1 MLADTLKGVHLTR
14 LALTDFRSY
23 VSVDVPLA
31 PGVTIFSGPN
41 GEGKTNLVEAVGYVA
56 TLTSHRSA
64 QDAPLIRAGAEQ
76 AIIRAAISTT
86 PSDAL
91 VEIELNAGRANRV
104 RLNRAPLTR
113 PRDVLGVLRTVLFAP
128 EDLALVKGDPGER
141 RRFLDDL
148 LVAMAPR
155 YAAVRAD
162 YERVLKQRTALL
174 KSAGPKGGLG
184 RVKGV
189 QQSREAVTA
198 TLDVWDAHLARTG
211 AELLVAREH
220 LVQALRPHVERAY
233 LAVAGD
239 GRGPAEISYRR
250 SFEAPDEITASGRPA
265 GPTDGGPGV
274 RPDVIHTERPA
285 EVTRGDP
292 AAPPGVSHG
301 ERPSRPAT
309 DGSAA
314 ASPGVIHR
322 ERPNMTHGERVRAAE
337 KSLRGALLEVRSSE
351 LDRGVCLAGPHRDE
365 LELSIRALPARG
377 YASHG
382 ESWSLAL
389 ALRLASFDLLRAG
402 REDPVLILDDVF
414 AELDAGRRERLAALV
429 ATAEQVLVTA
439 AVPADVP
446 EILTGARF
454 TVTAGALTPVTD
466 ALSADAL
473 PASTATNPAVDADVP
488 AGTTADAP

>member
-1 MLADTLKGVHLTR
+1 MGGGSVSVLADTLRDVHLTR
-14 LALTDFRSY
+14 LALTDFRCY
-23 VSVDVPLA
+23 AAVDVPLE
-31 PGVTIFSGPN
+31 PGVTIFGGAN
-41 GEGKTNLVEAVGYVA
+41 GEGKTNLVEAVGYAA
-56 TLTSHRSA
+56 TLASHRAA

-76 AIIRAAISTT
+76 AIIRAAIST
-86 PSDAL
+86 SSNDAL

-155 YAAVRAD
+155 YAGVRSD

-174 KSAGPKGGLG
+174 KSAGPKGGP
-184 RVKGV
+184 KGNR
-189 QQSREAVTA
+189 QSREAVTA

-220 LVQALRPHVERAY
+220 LVHALRPHVERAY

-239 GRGPAEISYRR
+239 GRGPAEIAYRR
-250 SFEAPDEITASGRPA
+250 SFEAPDEIAAASERPEGA
-265 GPTDGGPGV
+265 TDGGPADT
-274 RPDVIHTERPA
+274 PDVIHSERA
-285 EVTRGDP
+285 SE
-292 AAPPGVSHG
+292 SHG
-301 ERPSRPAT
+301 
-309 DGSAA
+309 D
-314 ASPGVIHR
+314 
-322 ERPNMTHGERVRAAE
+322 RVRAAE
-337 KSLRGALLEVRSSE
+337 RSLRAALLEVRSSE

-365 LELSIRALPARG
+365 LELSIRDLPARG

-414 AELDAGRRERLAALV
+414 AELDTGRRERLATLV

-446 EILTGARF
+446 EILTGRHF
-454 TVTAGALTPVTD
+454 TVSAGALTSPD
-466 ALSADAL
+466 ARL
-473 PASTATNPAVDADVP
+473 
-488 AGTTADAP
+488 DAP